1 MIDLYSWPTPNGHKV
16 HIMLEEIGLPYT
28 VHGVD
33 IQAGD
38 QFKPDFLAISPN
50 NRIPAI
56 VDSEGPD
63 GKPISLFESGAILI
77 YLADKTGKFLPNEP
91 RGRYKVLEW
100 VMWQMGNV
108 GPMFGQ
114 ANHFRSY
121 APEPIPYA
129 ISRYTKEVRRLYGV
143 LDKQLADRSYI
154 AGDYSIADIITYPWT
169 LLSARYEVDMNEF
182 PDAKRWQEA
191 IGARPAVQRGMEGLK
206 DKRRSGPMSEDAK
219 KNLFGDA
226 QFQRR

>member
-16 HIMLEEIGLPYT
+16 HIMLEEIGLPYA

-56 VDSEGPD
+56 VDSDGPD

-77 YLADKTGKFLPNEP
+77 YLADKTGKFLPKEP

-182 PDAKRWQEA
+182 PDVKRWQETL
-191 IGARPAVQRGMEGLK
+191 GARPAVQRGMEVLK